1 MPRHQFIVT
10 GLGPPSLSSF
20 GRASASAWNVYSEAS
35 GVKIIKMVEAKD
47 KFTPHLAGDAKSQTE
62 NKKSLKSGSLEQSAG
77 FIQTTGRRKTAV
89 ARVRLIDGSGNV
101 IVNDKNAEEY
111 FSDIYNP
118 KSIIK
123 EPLILVALDKKFDIS
138 VKVKGGGKVAQVE
151 AVRLGVAR
159 AIVSKDPKLK
169 TTLKKAGFLTR
180 DPRMKERKK
189 YGLKRARKAPQF
201 RKR

>member
-1 MPRHQFIVT
+1 M
-10 GLGPPSLSSF
+10 
-20 GRASASAWNVYSEAS
+20 
-35 GVKIIKMVEAKD
+35 
-47 KFTPHLAGDAKSQTE
+47 
-62 NKKSLKSGSLEQSAG
+62 EQSAG

-180 DPRMKERKK
+180 DPRMRERKK